1 MAGEALRSVFAE
13 FGVTLDDKQLSDV
26 QKKIDGAAKK
36 VRTFPS
42 LRGAV
47 DLDAVDKGTKHLTDR
62 LTALRTGFDRARGE
76 KLHAQLTKLSPRF
89 AALSR
94 QAGLG
99 SDHMAEF
106 GRVVAR
112 VSGVVVASLTASA
125 AAAFLFG
132 RAFTADAM
140 ALRETSRAA
149 RVSTT
154 EMQSFTLAGER
165 AGVSAEATTAA
176 LNTLAEGLRAIE
188 SRTGGPVGALW
199 RLGVRSRDT
208 SGRVRATGEVLA
220 DLADRFDKVTRPAAR
235 LRLATELFG
244 SSARQMLEVLR
255 GGRGTLASAREE
267 LAALGGG
274 ILPEAT
280 EEARKFSVAQTRMR
294 LATDS
299 VRSVFAVG
307 LLPALTWVTEKVAL
321 VTGWFARM
329 ARGSRV
335 VEVALS
341 ALGIVGAAAGVAVLV
356 AWAPVLVPLLKVVGI
371 VSALVLIF
379 DDLITFIEGGDSA
392 TGRLID
398 SLFGVGK
405 SRVVLEWLR
414 ETWEAIA
421 NAIERAQRALDRY
434 VNDDVYDGMNRRA
447 TARRQDR
454 PTEDNRTSAQRTGDL
469 NSYLEFT
476 RRQNAARAGAAPA
489 PSPAAAL
496 SAPARL
502 PAAPSGGARGGNVVH
517 RTDNSRTV
525 IQVTGIT
532 DPHRAAERV
541 AQILEERQR
550 QRRDGGHPSD
560 AED

>member
-379 DDLITFIEGGDSA
+379 DDLITFVEGGDSA
-392 TGRLID
+392 IGRLID
-398 SLFGVGK
+398 SLFGVGTATQY
-405 SRVVLEWLR
+405 VHELR
-414 ETWEAIA
+414 EEWEAVVGA
-421 NAIERAQRALDRY
+421 VERAIKAVADFFELGEAPAIGTLRAPTI
-434 VNDDVYDGMNRRA
+434 GGARA
-447 TARRQDR
+447 APRAGGR
-454 PTEDNRTSAQRTGDL
+454 PAQRP
-469 NSYLEFT
+469 
-476 RRQNAARAGAAPA
+476 RRTPAAP
-489 PSPAAAL
+489 PAAAGVPRVAGPVAAL

-550 QRRDGGHPSD
+550 RQRDGGHPSD

>member
-1 MAGEALRSVFAE
+1 VFAE

-42 LRGAV
+42 LRGDV

-89 AALSR
+89 AALSQ

-220 DLADRFDKVTRPAAR
+220 DLADRFDKVTRPAVR

-280 EEARKFSVAQTRMR
+280 DEARKFSVAQTRMR
-294 LATDS
+294 LAADS

-307 LLPALTWVTEKVAL
+307 LLPALTWVTEKVAR

-398 SLFGVGK
+398 SLFGVGTATQY
-405 SRVVLEWLR
+405 VHELR
-414 ETWEAIA
+414 EEWEAVVGA
-421 NAIERAQRALDRY
+421 VERAIKAVADFFELGEAPAIGTLRAP
-434 VNDDVYDGMNRRA
+434 NIGGARA
-447 TARRQDR
+447 APRAGGR
-454 PTEDNRTSAQRTGDL
+454 PAQRP
-469 NSYLEFT
+469 
-476 RRQNAARAGAAPA
+476 RRTPAAPPA
-489 PSPAAAL
+489 AAGVPRVAGPAAAL

-550 QRRDGGHPSD
+550 RQRDGGHPSD

>member
-89 AALSR
+89 AALSQ

-220 DLADRFDKVTRPAAR
+220 DLADRFDKVTRPAVR

-294 LATDS
+294 LAADS

-307 LLPALTWVTEKVAL
+307 LLPALTWVTEKVAR

-398 SLFGVGK
+398 SLFGVGTATQY
-405 SRVVLEWLR
+405 VHELR
-414 ETWEAIA
+414 EEWEAVVGA
-421 NAIERAQRALDRY
+421 VERAIKAVADFFELGEAPAIGTLRAP
-434 VNDDVYDGMNRRA
+434 NIGGARA
-447 TARRQDR
+447 APRAGGR
-454 PTEDNRTSAQRTGDL
+454 PAQRP
-469 NSYLEFT
+469 
-476 RRQNAARAGAAPA
+476 RRTPAAPPA
-489 PSPAAAL
+489 AAGVPRVAGPAAAL

-550 QRRDGGHPSD
+550 RQRDGGHPSD

>member
-89 AALSR
+89 AALSQ

-220 DLADRFDKVTRPAAR
+220 DLADRFDKVTRPAVR

-280 EEARKFSVAQTRMR
+280 DEARKFSVAQTRMR
-294 LATDS
+294 LAADS

-307 LLPALTWVTEKVAL
+307 LLPALTWVTEKVAR

-398 SLFGVGK
+398 SLFGVGTATQY
-405 SRVVLEWLR
+405 VHELR
-414 ETWEAIA
+414 EEWEAVVGA
-421 NAIERAQRALDRY
+421 VERAIKAVADFFELGEAPAIGTLRAP
-434 VNDDVYDGMNRRA
+434 NIGGARA
-447 TARRQDR
+447 APRAGGR
-454 PTEDNRTSAQRTGDL
+454 PAQRP
-469 NSYLEFT
+469 
-476 RRQNAARAGAAPA
+476 RRTPAAPPA
-489 PSPAAAL
+489 AAGVPRVAGPAAAL

-550 QRRDGGHPSD
+550 RQRDGGHPSD

>member
-13 FGVTLDDKQLSDV
+13 FGVTLDDKQLSAV

-36 VRTFPS
+36 VRAFPT
-42 LRGAV
+42 LHGRV
-47 DLDAVDKGTKHLTDR
+47 DLDAVEKGTKDLTDR

-76 KLHAQLTKLSPRF
+76 KLHAQLAKLSPRF

-112 VSGVVVASLTASA
+112 VSGVVVASLTAAA
-125 AAAFLFG
+125 AAAFVFG
-132 RAFTADAM
+132 RAFTSDAM
-140 ALRETSRAA
+140 ALREAARAA

-154 EMQSFTLAGER
+154 EMQGFTLAGER
-165 AGVSAEATTAA
+165 AGVSAEATTEA

-208 SGRVRATGEVLA
+208 GGRVRATGEVLA
-220 DLADRFDKVTRPAAR
+220 DLADRFDKVTRPAVR

-294 LATDS
+294 LAADS

-307 LLPALTWVTEKVAL
+307 LLPALTWVTEKAAR

-356 AWAPVLVPLLKVVGI
+356 AWAPVLGPLLKVVGI
-371 VSALVLIF
+371 VAALVLIF
-379 DDLITFIEGGDSA
+379 DDLITFAEGGDSA
-392 TGRLID
+392 IGRLID
-398 SLFGVGK
+398 SLFGVGTATQY
-405 SRVVLEWLR
+405 VHELR
-414 ETWEAIA
+414 EEWEAVVGA
-421 NAIERAQRALDRY
+421 VERAIKAVADFFELGEAPAIGTLRAP
-434 VNDDVYDGMNRRA
+434 NIGGARA
-447 TARRQDR
+447 APRAGGR
-454 PTEDNRTSAQRTGDL
+454 PAQRP
-469 NSYLEFT
+469 
-476 RRQNAARAGAAPA
+476 RRTPAAP
-489 PSPAAAL
+489 PAAAGVPRVAGPVAAL

-532 DPHRAAERV
+532 DPQRAAERV

>member
-220 DLADRFDKVTRPAAR
+220 DLADRFDKVTRPAVR

-280 EEARKFSVAQTRMR
+280 DEARKFSVAQTRMR
-294 LATDS
+294 LAADS

-307 LLPALTWVTEKVAL
+307 LLPALTWVTEKVAR

-398 SLFGVGK
+398 SLFGVGTATQY
-405 SRVVLEWLR
+405 VHELR
-414 ETWEAIA
+414 EEWEAVVGA
-421 NAIERAQRALDRY
+421 VERAIKAVADFFELGEAPAIGTLRAP
-434 VNDDVYDGMNRRA
+434 NIGGARA
-447 TARRQDR
+447 APRAGGR
-454 PTEDNRTSAQRTGDL
+454 PAQRP
-469 NSYLEFT
+469 
-476 RRQNAARAGAAPA
+476 RRTPAAPPA
-489 PSPAAAL
+489 AAGVPRVAGPAAAL

-550 QRRDGGHPSD
+550 RQRDGGHPSD

>member
-42 LRGAV
+42 LRGDV

-89 AALSR
+89 AALSQ

-220 DLADRFDKVTRPAAR
+220 DLADRFDKVTRPAVR

-280 EEARKFSVAQTRMR
+280 EEARKFSGAQTRMR
-294 LATDS
+294 LAADS

-307 LLPALTWVTEKVAL
+307 LLPALTWVTEKVAR

-398 SLFGVGK
+398 SLFGVGTATQY
-405 SRVVLEWLR
+405 VHELR
-414 ETWEAIA
+414 EEWEAVVGA
-421 NAIERAQRALDRY
+421 VERAIKAVADFFELGEAPAIGTLRAP
-434 VNDDVYDGMNRRA
+434 NIGGARA
-447 TARRQDR
+447 APRAGGR
-454 PTEDNRTSAQRTGDL
+454 PAQRP
-469 NSYLEFT
+469 
-476 RRQNAARAGAAPA
+476 RRTPAAPPA
-489 PSPAAAL
+489 AAGVPRVAGPAAAL

-550 QRRDGGHPSD
+550 RQRDGGHPSD

>member
-112 VSGVVVASLTASA
+112 VSGVVVASLTAA
-125 AAAFLFG
+125 TAAAFLFG
-132 RAFTADAM
+132 RAFTSDAM

-220 DLADRFDKVTRPAAR
+220 DLADRFDKVTRPAVR

-307 LLPALTWVTEKVAL
+307 LLPVLTWVTEKVAR

-379 DDLITFIEGGDSA
+379 DDLITFVEGGDSA

-398 SLFGVGK
+398 SLFGVGTATQY
-405 SRVVLEWLR
+405 VHELR
-414 ETWEAIA
+414 EEWEAVVGA
-421 NAIERAQRALDRY
+421 VERAIKAVADFFDLGEAPALGTVRAPNLGGPRASPR
-434 VNDDVYDGMNRRA
+434 GGGRPAPRPRRA
-447 TARRQDR
+447 
-454 PTEDNRTSAQRTGDL
+454 P
-469 NSYLEFT
+469 
-476 RRQNAARAGAAPA
+476 AAPPAAAASA
-489 PSPAAAL
+489 PRVAGPAAAL

-502 PAAPSGGARGGNVVH
+502 PAAPGGGARGGNVVH

-532 DPHRAAERV
+532 DPQRAAERV

-550 QRRDGGHPSD
+550 RQRDGGHPSD

>member
-220 DLADRFDKVTRPAAR
+220 DLADRFDKVTRPAVR

-294 LATDS
+294 LAADS

-307 LLPALTWVTEKVAL
+307 LLPALTWVTEKVAR

-398 SLFGVGK
+398 SLFGVGTATQY
-405 SRVVLEWLR
+405 VHELR
-414 ETWEAIA
+414 EEWEAVVGA
-421 NAIERAQRALDRY
+421 VERAIKAVADFFELGEAPAIGTLRAP
-434 VNDDVYDGMNRRA
+434 NIGGARA
-447 TARRQDR
+447 APRAGGR
-454 PTEDNRTSAQRTGDL
+454 PAQRP
-469 NSYLEFT
+469 
-476 RRQNAARAGAAPA
+476 RRTPAAPPA
-489 PSPAAAL
+489 AAGVPRVAGPAAAL

-550 QRRDGGHPSD
+550 RQRDGGHPSD